1 MAEKELLKLLR
12 ERHPGEFTREQTDEL
27 LALLGES
34 EKLQNALAR
43 KLQFDQELAELVCG
57 IDVPVAEIVEA
68 AEGRKAQVEKIST
81 AAGILVM
88 VGLLSLLV
96 FSGREEKPEV
106 KVPDSGAAAT
116 APVKKKEPSKPRE
129 PESVAENPVPP
140 GTEPAG
146 TASETKPVEV
156 KKVELPP
163 EERVAE
169 LIAPDRVLSFEYTC
183 FRELVDPLATPSRD
197 TLRTWLEPAVW
208 IKKDLRISER
218 RVNNRPLGA
227 LSGIYRLRPEWPA
240 GGVLRLALFEH
251 QPPVLFHLWRGKEGV
266 LFSFSPGGYMSA
278 YRQLREG
285 KEHAGKAGRLYGC
298 QQVRL
303 EPSPLDLVR
312 GLDQVAFEIRH
323 QEGYLLVMR
332 GDHELMRAP
341 VSGPPDEVYVEG
353 RVSVSGICM
362 YRGGPVPE
370 SVVVK
375 TRGRAGR
382 PGWALDADAL
392 TKLDWKGELPEK
404 TALGKDVGRGLTLS
418 GEVENTSVDSYAV
431 IPSGKELFNEI
442 ILRLEDAT
450 PGTAIFLGDE
460 KGAPLFGIGFVLN
473 KQTNGVISFVPPND
487 FNAMPREQNIPIR
500 GQVVPMWG
508 SGQWLKLAVGRD
520 VLRLFVSNDG
530 EHWNEVKTMQRKG
543 TGYSRVPFSTVGLR
557 LVGTGKQE
565 QVRKITLRHL
575 EIRPARS
582 FSQFMPEPLAAK
594 LPDFFALGGEAE
606 SLVEW
611 VSAAVSSC
619 PEGVELSAWL
629 RACAAYCLRKPEW
642 QAFRPGTGK
651 AKPALRPQL
660 FMGLVE
666 SALSDEKIS
675 LAAALELVHEI
686 TLFSGHWD
694 LTHTSSFAS
703 WGFRKIGEAAARR
716 GEKKAFSLMKPWLFS
731 TPSIFGKG
739 LYPLPP
745 VLITRELLYYASA
758 AEWEAGAEF
767 CRQIRYWNRRG
778 YPQTNA
784 SAWIA
789 GQEEVKEYVGW
800 SEVDFSRRLGRK
812 DEFQGVPLARHPLV
826 TEYSKEG
833 YNTLAEF
840 QASIENGAY
849 DDACTILTSSDT
861 SFIQGLLPDMQDQDL
876 MVAWRLALVIAL
888 EEQPELRRTLQKK
901 YANLG
906 ELRLKQSIL
915 RGDSEAV
922 DAVTRQFYG
931 TVSSIDAYIWLGDQA
946 LGIGESLLAE
956 GYYRRA
962 RKNAQLASVSAIE
975 ARQRLAAAF
984 SGRDIGKPPSAA
996 VRFGD
1001 LTLAPVDF
1009 EKMVSDLRERYHSEE
1024 SGYDDSLPVDS
1035 SVKVAPPGIYTAER
1049 VGQFDFDKRFKGHRP
1064 NIPALATDWVGRQ
1077 MALTVFGDYLLVNDR
1092 NDLRA
1097 YELAS
1102 GKLRWSHLAGG
1113 QRGGSRDWPLLP
1125 MRPIVSGDLV
1135 VTRMI
1140 SRQGPRLECLGLS
1153 DGAPKWVFATRDHAV
1168 SNPLLVEGDVV
1179 LLNLRRHEELGHE
1192 LLFTRLARST
1202 GEVLDER
1209 SLVNFRDDSKS
1220 RMFRQIQLGR
1230 SVDRLVASGYGSVIC
1245 TDLRG
1250 RLLWVRKQPWRS
1262 FVRSAKWYLN
1272 HPVRPLFADGHVLIS
1287 QPADESVASLR
1298 TDTGRLRWKAPVREL
1313 RQILGIADGKVIVS
1327 ATGRLVALSL
1337 EDGRVVWEQQHG
1349 ASRGFMVS
1357 GGDEAILSV
1366 APVVRDNAMK
1376 AAGWGTLGLL
1386 SWIDVKDG
1394 RKLASWVVD
1403 FKLGAAAKGLQA
1415 GPMIS
1420 TRHGILLL
1428 AGEHDGDSRNIFRLV
1443 SKSRKFN
1450 SVKPSGAFDC
1460 WLPGTTSLKAGVA
1473 STLFPGWTLLE
1484 TERVGLG
1491 SFVREIEGVGP
1502 VFSTDTKGQ
1511 GGASDI
1517 RTQLGRLVQLPAS
1530 GKQRL
1535 RLQLGSEGATGWTV
1549 EVRANG
1555 ESLARNFIPEV
1566 PPPSGN
1572 LEEYSWLEDSVPQ
1585 AAREQGGWVW
1595 ARKPDPVHSGERSL
1609 MLTGNGRQ
1617 ERSFRN
1623 STYWLVAAPG
1633 DQLFAWVWIDPKNPP
1648 RVIQLKFGSEAQPG
1662 MFEHSVFWGDLQAL
1676 GEPPPLPTP
1685 RRLGEL
1691 PPAGQWV
1698 RLQIAADS
1706 LGIKPGTVLRQM
1718 AFLQVDGTVYYDK
1731 VGILSRSV
1739 PRGLPLKLLGS
1750 RRWTNI
1756 EVDLSRFAGKQVWL
1770 RAGRV
1775 TEDEKKGR
1783 ELWSKLELT
1792 E

>member
-1 MAEKELLKLLR
+1 MAEKDLLKLLR
-12 ERHPGEFTREQTDEL
+12 EKHPGEFTREQTDEMR
-27 LALLGES
+27 ALLGES
-34 EKLQNALAR
+34 KRLQNALAR

-57 IDVPVAEIVEA
+57 IDVPVDEIVEA
-68 AEGRKAQVEKIST
+68 TEGRKAQVEKIST
-81 AAGILVM
+81 AVGIVVM
-88 VGLLSLLV
+88 VGLLGLLF
-96 FSGREEKPEV
+96 FSGREEKTKV
-106 KVPDSGAAAT
+106 KEPASENVST
-116 APVKKKEPSKPRE
+116 APVKKKEPPKPRE
-129 PESVAENPVPP
+129 PESVAEKPVVPP

-146 TASETKPVEV
+146 TIAETKPVEV

-169 LIAPDRVLSFEYTC
+169 LIAPDRELSFEYTC

-208 IKKDLRISER
+208 IKKDFRISER
-218 RVNNRPLGA
+218 RINNRPLGA

-240 GGVLRLALFEH
+240 GGVLRLSLFEH
-251 QPPVLFHLWRGKEGV
+251 QPPVLIHLWRGKEGV
-266 LFSFSPGGYMSA
+266 LLSFSPGGHMAA

-285 KEHAGKAGRLYGC
+285 KEHSGKAGRLYGC

-341 VSGPPDEVYVEG
+341 VSGPPEEVYVEG

-382 PGWALDADAL
+382 PGWALDAAAL

-418 GEVENTSVDSYAV
+418 GEVENTSVDSFAL

-442 ILRLEDAT
+442 ILRLEDVT
-450 PGTAIFLGDE
+450 PGTAVFLGDE

-473 KQTNGVISFVPPND
+473 KQTNGVISFVPPDD
-487 FNAMPREQNIPIR
+487 FNAIPREQNIPIR
-500 GQVVPMWG
+500 GQIVPMWG

-530 EHWNEVKTMQRKG
+530 GHWNEVKTMQRKG

-557 LVGTGKQE
+557 LVGNGKQE
-565 QVRKITLRHL
+565 QDRKITLRHL

-582 FSQFMPEPLAAK
+582 FSQFMPAPLAAK
-594 LPDFFALGGEAE
+594 LTDFFVRGGEAD
-606 SLVEW
+606 SLVDW
-611 VSAAVSSC
+611 VSVAVSSC
-619 PEGVELSAWL
+619 PEDVELDAWL
-629 RACAAYCLRKPEW
+629 RACAAYCLRH
-642 QAFRPGTGK
+642 PGWKAYASGNGK
-651 AKPALRPQL
+651 NALRPQL
-660 FMGLVE
+660 FMGLVD

-675 LAAALELVHEI
+675 LVSVLELIHEI
-686 TLFSGHWD
+686 ALFSGHWD
-694 LTHTSSFAS
+694 LTHRSSFAA
-703 WGFRKIGEAAARR
+703 WGFGKLGEAAGRR
-716 GEKKAFSLMKPWLFS
+716 GEKKAYTFMKPWLFS

-745 VLITRELLYYASA
+745 VLVTRELLYYASA
-758 AEWEAGAEF
+758 AEWEDGAEF

-778 YPQTNA
+778 YPQANA

-840 QASIENGAY
+840 QASIKNGAY
-849 DDACTILTSSDT
+849 NDACTILTSSDT
-861 SFIQGLLPDMQDQDL
+861 SFIQGLLPDQQDQDL

-906 ELRLKQSIL
+906 ELRLKRSIS

-931 TVSSIDAYIWLGDQA
+931 TPSSVEAYIWLGDQA

-962 RKNAQLASVSAIE
+962 RKNAQLANLSAIE

-984 SGRDIGKPPSAA
+984 SGRDIGKPPSGA

-1001 LTLAPVDF
+1001 LTLEPDAF
-1009 EKMVSDLRERYHSEE
+1009 EKMVSELRQRYHSEE
-1024 SGYDDSLPVDS
+1024 AGYDDSLPVDS
-1035 SVKVAPPGIYTAER
+1035 SVKVSPPGIYTAER
-1049 VGQFDFDKRFKGHRP
+1049 VGQFDFDKRFKAHRP

-1077 MALTVFGDYLLVNDR
+1077 MALTVFEDYLLVNDR

-1153 DGAPKWVFATRDHAV
+1153 DGVPKWVFATRDHAV

-1250 RLLWVRKQPWRS
+1250 RLLWVRKQPWRA

-1337 EDGRVVWEQQHG
+1337 EDGRVVWQQQHG

-1357 GGDEAILSV
+1357 GGDGAILSV

-1376 AAGWGTLGLL
+1376 SAGWGTLGLL
-1386 SWIDVKDG
+1386 SWVDVKDG

-1403 FKLGAAAKGLQA
+1403 FKLGAAAKGLHA

-1420 TRHGILLL
+1420 TRDGVLLL
-1428 AGEHDGDSRNIFRLV
+1428 AGEHDGDSRSIFRLV
-1443 SKSRKFN
+1443 SKSRKFEPV
-1450 SVKPSGAFDC
+1450 STSEVLDQ
-1460 WLPGTTSLKAGVA
+1460 WLPGRTSLKSGVA

-1484 TERVGLG
+1484 SSQVGLG
-1491 SFVREIEGVGP
+1491 SFVREIPGVGP
-1502 VFSTDTKGQ
+1502 VFFTESIERRGY
-1511 GGASDI
+1511 GG
-1517 RTQLGRLVQLPAS
+1517 TQLGRLVKIPAS
-1530 GKQRL
+1530 GGQRL

-1549 EVRANG
+1549 EVQANG
-1555 ESLARNFIPEV
+1555 ESLAKRLIPEL
-1566 PPPSGN
+1566 PPPTGAV
-1572 LEEYSWLEDSVPQ
+1572 EEYTWLEDSVPSG
-1585 AAREQGGWVW
+1585 AKEEGGWVW

-1609 MLTGNGRQ
+1609 MVSGKGLLKKF
-1617 ERSFRN
+1617 FRGAGYRPV
-1623 STYWLVAAPG
+1623 SDGG
-1633 DQLFAWVWIDPKNPP
+1633 DKLSMWVWIDPKDPP
-1648 RVIQLKFGSEAQPG
+1648 RAIQLQLGRVGAPDSP
-1662 MFEHSVFWGDLQAL
+1662 SVAWGDLAGF
-1676 GEPPPLPTP
+1676 GEPPPSPSP
-1685 RRLGEL
+1685 KRLGNL
-1691 PPAGQWV
+1691 PPPGRWS
-1698 RLQIAADS
+1698 RLDINLKE
-1706 LGIKPGTVLRQM
+1706 LGIAKDTAISEL
-1718 AFLQVDGTVYYDK
+1718 AFVQVDGTAYYDK
-1731 VGILSRSV
+1731 VSIVSKAV
-1739 PRGLPLKLLGS
+1739 PQGLPPQLLGP

-1756 EVDLSRFAGKQVWL
+1756 EVDLSRFAGKTVWL

-1775 TEDEKKGR
+1775 AEAEKKGH
-1783 ELWSKLELT
+1783 ELWSKLELGD
-1792 E
+1792 

>member
-34 EKLQNALAR
+34 RKLQNALAR

-57 IDVPVAEIVEA
+57 IDVPVAEIVEV

-88 VGLLSLLV
+88 VGLLSLLF

-106 KVPDSGAAAT
+106 KAPDSGAAAT
-116 APVKKKEPSKPRE
+116 APVRKKEPSKPRE

-146 TASETKPVEV
+146 TAPETKPVEV

-169 LIAPDRVLSFEYTC
+169 LIAPDRELSFEYTC

-227 LSGIYRLRPEWPA
+227 LNGIYRLRPKWPA

-251 QPPVLFHLWRGKEGV
+251 QPPVLIHLWRGKEGV

-341 VSGPPDEVYVEG
+341 VSGPPDEVYIEG
-353 RVSVSGICM
+353 RVGVSGICM

-382 PGWALDADAL
+382 PGWALDAAAL

-418 GEVENTSVDSYAV
+418 GEVENTSVDSYAL

-442 ILRLEDAT
+442 VLRLEDAT

-473 KQTNGVISFVPPND
+473 KQTNGVISFVPPGD
-487 FNAMPREQNIPIR
+487 FNAMPREQDIPIR

-520 VLRLFVSNDG
+520 VLRLFVGNDG

-557 LVGTGKQE
+557 LVGSGKQE

-594 LPDFFALGGEAE
+594 VPDFFALGGKAE

-642 QAFRPGTGK
+642 QAFRPTTN
-651 AKPALRPQL
+651 ARPALRPQL

-686 TLFSGHWD
+686 ALFSGHWD
-694 LTHTSSFAS
+694 LTHTSSFAA

-716 GEKKAFSLMKPWLFS
+716 GEKKAYSLMKPWLFS

-778 YPQTNA
+778 YPQPNA

-800 SEVDFSRRLGRK
+800 AEVDFSRRLGRK

-849 DDACTILTSSDT
+849 NDACTILTSSDT

-906 ELRLKQSIL
+906 ELRLKRSIS

-931 TVSSIDAYIWLGDQA
+931 TVSSVDAYIWLGDQA

-996 VRFGD
+996 VHFGD
-1001 LTLAPVDF
+1001 LTLAPDDF
-1009 EKMVSDLRERYHSEE
+1009 EKMVLDLRQRYHSEE

-1035 SVKVAPPGIYTAER
+1035 SVKVSPPGIYTAER

-1113 QRGGSRDWPLLP
+1113 QRGGSREWPLLP

-1153 DGAPKWVFATRDHAV
+1153 DGAPKWVFATLDHAV
-1168 SNPLLVEGDVV
+1168 SNPLLVEGDIV

-1272 HPVRPLFADGHVLIS
+1272 HPVRPLFAGGHVLIS

-1357 GGDEAILSV
+1357 GGDGAILSV

-1376 AAGWGTLGLL
+1376 AAGWGTFGLL

-1403 FKLGAAAKGLQA
+1403 FKLGAAAKGLHA

-1420 TRHGILLL
+1420 TRDGILLL

-1502 VFSTDTKGQ
+1502 VFSADTKGQ
-1511 GGASDI
+1511 GGPSDI
-1517 RTQLGRLVQLPAS
+1517 RTQLGRLVQVPAS

-1585 AAREQGGWVW
+1585 AAQEQGGWVW

-1633 DQLFAWVWIDPKNPP
+1633 DQLFAWVWIDPKTPP
-1648 RVIQLKFGSEAQPG
+1648 KVIQLKFGSEAPAG

-1676 GEPPPLPTP
+1676 GEPPPAPTP
-1685 RRLGEL
+1685 RRLGDI

-1706 LGIKPGTVLRQM
+1706 MGIKPGTVLRQM

-1739 PRGLPLKLLGS
+1739 PKGLPLKLLGP

>member
-1 MAEKELLKLLR
+1 MR

-116 APVKKKEPSKPRE
+116 APVKKKEPSKPGE
-129 PESVAENPVPP
+129 PDSVAENPVPP

-146 TASETKPVEV
+146 TAPETKPVEV

-169 LIAPDRVLSFEYTC
+169 LIAPDRVLAFEYTC

-227 LSGIYRLRPEWPA
+227 LSGIYRLRPKWPA

-251 QPPVLFHLWRGKEGV
+251 QPPVLIHLWRGKEGV

-382 PGWALDADAL
+382 PGWALDAAAL

-442 ILRLEDAT
+442 ILRLEDVT

-473 KQTNGVISFVPPND
+473 KQTNGVISFVPPDD

-557 LVGTGKQE
+557 LVGSGKQE

-594 LPDFFALGGEAE
+594 VPDFFALGGKAE

-642 QAFRPGTGK
+642 QAFRPTTN
-651 AKPALRPQL
+651 ARPALRPQL

-666 SALSDEKIS
+666 SALLDEKIS

-686 TLFSGHWD
+686 ALFSGHWD
-694 LTHTSSFAS
+694 LTHTSSFAA

-716 GEKKAFSLMKPWLFS
+716 GEKKAYSLMKPWLFS

-812 DEFQGVPLARHPLV
+812 DEFQGVPLVRHPLV

-849 DDACTILTSSDT
+849 NDACTILTSSDT

-906 ELRLKQSIL
+906 ELRLKRSIS

-931 TVSSIDAYIWLGDQA
+931 TVSSVDAYIWLGDQA

-984 SGRDIGKPPSAA
+984 SGRDIGKPPSAS

-1001 LTLAPVDF
+1001 LTLAPDDF
-1009 EKMVSDLRERYHSEE
+1009 EKMVSDLRQRYHSEE

-1035 SVKVAPPGIYTAER
+1035 SVKVSPPGIYTAER

-1262 FVRSAKWYLN
+1262 FVRSSKWYLN
-1272 HPVRPLFADGHVLIS
+1272 HPVRPLFAGGHVLIS

-1357 GGDEAILSV
+1357 GGDGAILSV

-1386 SWIDVKDG
+1386 SWIDVEDG

-1420 TRHGILLL
+1420 TRDGILLL

-1502 VFSTDTKGQ
+1502 VFSTDIKGQ

-1585 AAREQGGWVW
+1585 AAQEQGGWVW

-1648 RVIQLKFGSEAQPG
+1648 KVIQLKFGSEAPAG

-1676 GEPPPLPTP
+1676 GEPPPAPTP
-1685 RRLGEL
+1685 RRLGDL

-1706 LGIKPGTVLRQM
+1706 MGIKPGTVLRQM

-1731 VGILSRSV
+1731 VGILSRSA
-1739 PRGLPLKLLGS
+1739 PKGLPLKLLGP

>member
-1 MAEKELLKLLR
+1 
-12 ERHPGEFTREQTDEL
+12 
-27 LALLGES
+27 
-34 EKLQNALAR
+34 
-43 KLQFDQELAELVCG
+43 
-57 IDVPVAEIVEA
+57 
-68 AEGRKAQVEKIST
+68 
-81 AAGILVM
+81 
-88 VGLLSLLV
+88 
-96 FSGREEKPEV
+96 
-106 KVPDSGAAAT
+106 
-116 APVKKKEPSKPRE
+116 
-129 PESVAENPVPP
+129 
-140 GTEPAG
+140 
-146 TASETKPVEV
+146 
-156 KKVELPP
+156 
-163 EERVAE
+163 
-169 LIAPDRVLSFEYTC
+169 
-183 FRELVDPLATPSRD
+183 
-197 TLRTWLEPAVW
+197 
-208 IKKDLRISER
+208 
-218 RVNNRPLGA
+218 
-227 LSGIYRLRPEWPA
+227 
-240 GGVLRLALFEH
+240 
-251 QPPVLFHLWRGKEGV
+251 
-266 LFSFSPGGYMSA
+266 
-278 YRQLREG
+278 
-285 KEHAGKAGRLYGC
+285 
-298 QQVRL
+298 
-303 EPSPLDLVR
+303 
-312 GLDQVAFEIRH
+312 
-323 QEGYLLVMR
+323 
-332 GDHELMRAP
+332 
-341 VSGPPDEVYVEG
+341 
-353 RVSVSGICM
+353 
-362 YRGGPVPE
+362 
-370 SVVVK
+370 
-375 TRGRAGR
+375 
-382 PGWALDADAL
+382 
-392 TKLDWKGELPEK
+392 
-404 TALGKDVGRGLTLS
+404 
-418 GEVENTSVDSYAV
+418 VENTSVDSYAV

-442 ILRLEDAT
+442 VLRLEDAT

-473 KQTNGVISFVPPND
+473 KQTNGVISFVPPGD
-487 FNAMPREQNIPIR
+487 FNAMPRGQDIPIR

-508 SGQWLKLAVGRD
+508 SGQWLKLVVGRD
-520 VLRLFVSNDG
+520 VLRLFVGNDG

-557 LVGTGKQE
+557 LVGSGKQE

-582 FSQFMPEPLAAK
+582 FSQFLPEPLAAK
-594 LPDFFALGGEAE
+594 VPDFFALGGKAE

-642 QAFRPGTGK
+642 QAFRSTTN
-651 AKPALRPQL
+651 ARPALRPQL

-666 SALSDEKIS
+666 SALLDEKIS
-675 LAAALELVHEI
+675 LVAALELVHEI
-686 TLFSGHWD
+686 SLFSGHWD
-694 LTHTSSFAS
+694 LTHTSSFAA
-703 WGFRKIGEAAARR
+703 WGFRKLGEAAARR
-716 GEKKAFSLMKPWLFS
+716 GEKKAYSFMKPWLFS

-784 SAWIA
+784 AAWIA

-812 DEFQGVPLARHPLV
+812 DEFQGVPLSRHPLV

-849 DDACTILTSSDT
+849 NDACTILTSSDT

-906 ELRLKQSIL
+906 ELRLKRSIS

-931 TVSSIDAYIWLGDQA
+931 TVSSVDAYIWLGDQA

-984 SGRDIGKPPSAA
+984 SGRDLGKPPSAA
-996 VRFGD
+996 VHFGD
-1001 LTLAPVDF
+1001 LTLAPDDF
-1009 EKMVSDLRERYHSEE
+1009 EKMVSDLRQRYHSEE

-1035 SVKVAPPGIYTAER
+1035 SVKVSPPGIYTAER

-1113 QRGGSRDWPLLP
+1113 QRGGSREWPLLP

-1153 DGAPKWVFATRDHAV
+1153 DGIPKWVFATRDHAV

-1357 GGDEAILSV
+1357 GGDGAILSV

-1376 AAGWGTLGLL
+1376 SAGWGTLGLL
-1386 SWIDVKDG
+1386 SWVDVKDG

-1403 FKLGAAAKGLQA
+1403 FKLGAAAKGLHA

-1420 TRHGILLL
+1420 TRDGILLL

-1502 VFSTDTKGQ
+1502 VFSADTKGQ
-1511 GGASDI
+1511 GGPSDI
-1517 RTQLGRLVQLPAS
+1517 RTQLGRLVQVPAS

-1585 AAREQGGWVW
+1585 AAQEQGGWVW

-1648 RVIQLKFGSEAQPG
+1648 KVIQLKFGSEAPAG

-1676 GEPPPLPTP
+1676 GEPPPAPTP
-1685 RRLGEL
+1685 RRLGDL

-1706 LGIKPGTVLRQM
+1706 MGIKPGTVLRQM

-1731 VGILSRSV
+1731 VGILSRSA
-1739 PRGLPLKLLGS
+1739 PKGLPLKLLGP